1 MKRLL
6 VLEDGTTFVGEAFG
20 SEQEK
25 IGEVVFTTGM
35 TGYQEALSNPA
46 NCGVMVVMTYPVV
59 GSYGINRDDFEAI
72 QPCLF
77 GVIVKEFNQNPS
89 NFRSDENIGTFLTA
103 NNIPGISG
111 IDTRKLTRHI
121 RTNGSMRGILSRA
134 GETDKEALLD
144 KLLSEPPLSNQVEM
158 VSTAKPYIVPGRG
171 KRVVLIDYG
180 VKHGILRELTK
191 RDCHITVVPYN
202 YSAESIWRLQ
212 PDGILLSNGPGNP
225 KDVEGAQETIQ
236 TLMNKVPMFGI
247 GLGHQLFALA
257 SGADTEKMLFGH
269 HGGNQPVYDTDT
281 NRAYITSQNHSYVV
295 KRESIVHTDLEV
307 TQYALNDKTIE
318 GLRHQ
323 QYPALSVQYY
333 PEGAPGP
340 DETTFLF
347 DRFMELMNASKIVK
361 EEV

>member
-35 TGYQEALSNPA
+35 TGYQEVLSNPA
-46 NCGVMVVMTYPVV
+46 NCGLMVVMTYPVI
-59 GSYGINRDDFEAI
+59 GSYGINRDDFESI
-72 QPCLF
+72 NPCLF
-77 GVIVKEFNQNPS
+77 GVIVKEFSQAPS
-89 NFRSDENIGTFLTA
+89 NFRSDEDIDTFLTA

-121 RTNGSMRGILSRA
+121 RTKGAMRGILSRA
-134 GETDKEALLD
+134 GDTDKEALLD
-144 KLLSEPPLSNQVEM
+144 KLKSEPPIRNQVEM
-158 VSTAKPYIVPGRG
+158 VSTAKPYVVPGRG

-191 RDCHITVVPYN
+191 RNCHVTVVPYN
-202 YSAESIWRLQ
+202 YSAESILRLQ

-225 KDVEGAQETIQ
+225 KDVEGAQSTIQ
-236 TLMNKVPMFGI
+236 AIMKKAPIFAV

-269 HGGNQPVYDTDT
+269 HGGNQPVYDTET
-281 NRAYITSQNHSYVV
+281 KRAYLTSQNHGYVV
-295 KRESIVHTDLEV
+295 NKESVVHTDLEI

-318 GLRHQ
+318 GLRHLQ
-323 QYPALSVQYY
+323 LPALSVQYY

-347 DRFMELMNASKIVK
+347 DRFMELMQTSKAVK